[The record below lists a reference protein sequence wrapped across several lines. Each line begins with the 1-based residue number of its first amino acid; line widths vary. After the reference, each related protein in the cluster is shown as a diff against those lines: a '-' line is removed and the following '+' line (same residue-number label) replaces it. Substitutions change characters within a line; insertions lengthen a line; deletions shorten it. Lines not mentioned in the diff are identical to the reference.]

1 MESLSK
7 IKAVVMD
14 KTGTVTEG
22 NFEVQNIH
30 TVGSLNED
38 EVLKLSASCE
48 LNSTHPIGESIV
60 AEAKRRGLDIVRP
73 K

>member
-22 NFEVQNIH
+22 IFEVQNIH
-30 TVGSLNED
+30 TVGSPM
-38 EVLKLSASCE
+38 KMKC
-48 LNSTHPIGESIV
+48 
-60 AEAKRRGLDIVRP
+60 
-73 K
+73 